1 MNIHVIGDKTDFP
14 GGLAGR
20 WDGSCDSG
28 RLIINARVH
37 SAGRNINVGGS
48 GIIASNARLD
58 ASGNIN
64 GLIFARGNIDIIAQQ
79 NISVTAFGQGNV
91 SVSSAGGN
99 ITGTLIGVGGVSAS
113 GLSVDASL
121 ISANVS
127 GATSGQTGLGQGNAA
142 GATSQG
148 LANNE
153 ATQAAAA
160 SDQGADDPK
169 KKKGKQVALAQK
181 VSRVTVILPPKKVSE
196 TKTSTPGT

>member
-1 MNIHVIGDKTDFP
+1 M
-14 GGLAGR
+14 
-20 WDGSCDSG
+20 
-28 RLIINARVH
+28 
-37 SAGRNINVGGS
+37 
-48 GIIASNARLD
+48 
-58 ASGNIN
+58 
-64 GLIFARGNIDIIAQQ
+64 
-79 NISVTAFGQGNV
+79 
-91 SVSSAGGN
+91 
-99 ITGTLIGVGGVSAS
+99 
-113 GLSVDASL
+113 DASL

-153 ATQAAAA
+153 ATQADAA

-196 TKTSTPGT
+196 NKTSTPGT